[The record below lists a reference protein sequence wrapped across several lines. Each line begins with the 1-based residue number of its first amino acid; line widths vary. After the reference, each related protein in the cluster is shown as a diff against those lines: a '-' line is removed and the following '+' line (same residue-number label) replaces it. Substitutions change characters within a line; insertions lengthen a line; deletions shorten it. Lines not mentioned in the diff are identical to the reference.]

1 MQTVFQFCQG
11 RFVFWGQTEIMGI
24 LNITPDSFSD
34 GGLHFSVENAVQAAA
49 EMKQNGAAIL
59 DVGAQSTRPG
69 HVPVTPEEEWER
81 LQPVLKP
88 LLAFELPISV
98 DTFYPQVAEKALAAG
113 CHIVN
118 DVSGTVSPE
127 MGRVV
132 QKYGAGW
139 ILMHAHAET
148 EEENITPK
156 VHRWFLNALKKAES
170 YGISGK
176 QICLDPGI
184 GFGKTRAQ
192 DLNLMAHTA
201 QVKVP
206 GVAYLMAASRK
217 RVIAWA
223 DGGKTKPFQ
232 RDFGT
237 VAAHTV
243 AAMEGADILRVHNCF
258 AAGQAVRVAN
268 ALKKEKQQRGR
279 LNEL

>member
-1 MQTVFQFCQG
+1 MQTVFQFCHN
-11 RFVFWGQTEIMGI
+11 RLVFSGQTEIMGI

-34 GGLHFSVENAVQAAA
+34 GGLHFNVESAVQAAT

-69 HVPVTPEEEWER
+69 HTPVSPEEEWER
-81 LQPVLKP
+81 LKPVLKSLP
-88 LLAFELPISV
+88 ELGLPVSV

-113 CHIVN
+113 CHIIN

-127 MGRVV
+127 MGAVV

-139 ILMHAHAET
+139 ILMHAKAET
-148 EEENITPK
+148 EEENIVPK
-156 VHRWFLNALKKAES
+156 VHRWFLKALQTVES
-170 YGISGK
+170 YGIARQ

-192 DLNLMAHTA
+192 DLNLLAHTA
-201 QVKVP
+201 ALKVP

-223 DGGKTKPFQ
+223 DGRETQPSQ

-243 AAMEGADILRVHNCF
+243 AAMEGADILRVHDCF

-268 ALKKEKQQRGR
+268 ALKLEKTAKGQ
-279 LNEL
+279 NK